1 MRWSLTTSILLHA
14 AILASALI
22 VLPNP
27 DAFKVQPQDMIPV
40 DIISIED
47 FSKRQATAKNV
58 EPPKPEE
65 KIAPKKQEVM
75 KDVKPA
81 PEVAPEIK
89 TAAHEP
95 VAEPPEPK
103 LDEPKKEEPKPE
115 EVKQPEPDPL
125 KELIKETAETP
136 EPKKEEPKKTET
148 KKAEIKPK
156 AKPKLDKPEK
166 KKPEKKLD
174 MNEIEAFLNKE
185 DDVKT
190 APQKPS
196 TEEGSPKQGE
206 FNLAG
211 NDDGIS
217 ATIVDVLVKR
227 LYKCWSIPP
236 GARESK
242 ILVSVHF
249 QLNSDGSVLG
259 TPEVVNSN
267 SDPLFPATAQSALSA
282 VQSCG
287 PYDFLP
293 PDRYD
298 LWQDNTIN
306 FSPDMMSG
314 T

>member
-1 MRWSLTTSILLHA
+1 MRWSLTTSILMHA

-27 DAFKVQPQDMIPV
+27 DAFKVQPQDTIPV

-75 KDVKPA
+75 KDVEPA
-81 PEVAPEIK
+81 PEIAPEVK

-103 LDEPKKEEPKPE
+103 IEEPKKEEPKPE

-125 KELIKETAETP
+125 KELIKETADTP
-136 EPKKEEPKKTET
+136 EPKQEEPKKAET
-148 KKAEIKPK
+148 KKAEVKPK

-174 MNEIEAFLNKE
+174 VSEIENFLNKV
-185 DDVKT
+185 DDVKA
-190 APQKPS
+190 APQKPAD
-196 TEEGSPKQGE
+196 EEGSPKQGE
-206 FNLAG
+206 FNMSGTDAQLA
-211 NDDGIS
+211 
-217 ATIVDVLVKR
+217 ATIADALRKR
-227 LYKCWSIPP
+227 LTECWAAPA
-236 GARESK
+236 GAREAQIVVK
-242 ILVSVHF
+242 VRFALNPDGTVQGQPEV
-249 QLNSDGSVLG
+249 LNSS
-259 TPEVVNSN
+259 
-267 SDPLFPATAQSALSA
+267 SDPLFASTAQSAVSA
-282 VQSCG
+282 LLACQA
-287 PYDFLP
+287 YDFLP
-293 PDRYD
+293 ADKYD
-298 LWQDNTIN
+298 LWRDNTIN
-306 FSPDMMSG
+306 FNPNMMYP

>member
-27 DAFKVQPQDMIPV
+27 DAFKVQPQDTIPV

-65 KIAPKKQEVM
+65 KIAPKKQEVV
-75 KDVKPA
+75 KDVEPA
-81 PEVAPEIK
+81 PEIAPEVK

-103 LDEPKKEEPKPE
+103 LDEPKKEEPAPE

-125 KELIKETAETP
+125 KELIKETADTP
-136 EPKKEEPKKTET
+136 EPKQEEPKKVET
-148 KKAEIKPK
+148 KKAEVKPK

-185 DDVKT
+185 GDVKT

-206 FNLAG
+206 FNMAG

-217 ATIVDVLVKR
+217 ATIVDALQKR
-227 LYKCWSIPP
+227 FKECWSVPP

-242 ILVSVHF
+242 VTVKLRF
-249 QLNSDGSVLG
+249 RLNSDGSVAG
-259 TPEVVNSN
+259 IPEVLSGS
-267 SDPLFPATAQSALSA
+267 SDPLFPATAQSAVSA
-282 VQSCG
+282 VQGCG

-293 PDRYD
+293 ADRYD
-298 LWQDNTIN
+298 LWQDNTFVFDPN
-306 FSPDMMSG
+306 MMFG
-314 T
+314 I

>member
-27 DAFKVQPQDMIPV
+27 DAFKVEPQDMIPV

-65 KIAPKKQEVM
+65 KIAPKKQEVV

-81 PEVAPEIK
+81 PEIAPEIK
-89 TAAHEP
+89 TAAREP

-103 LDEPKKEEPKPE
+103 LEEPKKEEPKPE

-174 MNEIEAFLNKE
+174 VSEIENFLNKV
-185 DDVKT
+185 DDTKT
-190 APQKPS
+190 APQKPAD
-196 TEEGSPKQGE
+196 EEGSPKQGE
-206 FNLAG
+206 FNISGTDMQLA
-211 NDDGIS
+211 
-217 ATIVDVLVKR
+217 ATIGDALRKR
-227 LYKCWSIPP
+227 VSECWSSPA
-236 GARESK
+236 GAREAQL
-242 ILVSVHF
+242 LVKVRF
-249 QLNSDGSVLG
+249 ALNPDGTIQGQPEVLNSSA
-259 TPEVVNSN
+259 
-267 SDPLFPATAQSALSA
+267 DPLFPATAQSAVSA
-282 VQSCG
+282 LLACQA
-287 PYDFLP
+287 YDFLP
-293 PDRYD
+293 ADKYD
-298 LWQDNTIN
+298 LWRENIIN
-306 FSPDMMSG
+306 FTPNMMYP